1 MPGSLASAS
10 GSKVVRIVFSDD
22 DDRRGNDGI
31 IFYTKNGKRFVTK
44 YLINAAVGI
53 ANSMKAAMEYADL
66 HFREEYWQAPSE
78 YPDLTKLSIYTV
90 PKYPDSAQF
99 HVVAFFYFN

>member
-10 GSKVVRIVFSDD
+10 CSKVVRIVLSDD

-53 ANSMKAAMEYADL
+53 AHSMKAAMEYADL

>member
-22 DDRRGNDGI
+22 EDRRGNDGI
-31 IFYTKNGKRFVTK
+31 IFYIKNGKRFVTK

-66 HFREEYWQAPSE
+66 HLRKKFCQEPSK
-78 YPDLTKLSIYTV
+78 YPDLKNLTLSTFPV
-90 PKYPDSAQF
+90 SCGC
-99 HVVAFFYFN
+99 FFLFQLDN

>member
-31 IFYTKNGKRFVTK
+31 IFYTKNGKRFVTQAHHTISNGTDF
-44 YLINAAVGI
+44 LMEI
-53 ANSMKAAMEYADL
+53 SMMNRFA
-66 HFREEYWQAPSE
+66 
-78 YPDLTKLSIYTV
+78 
-90 PKYPDSAQF
+90 
-99 HVVAFFYFN
+99 

>member
-10 GSKVVRIVFSDD
+10 GSKVVRVVFSDD
-22 DDRRGNDGI
+22 DDRKGNDGI

-53 ANSMKAAMEYADL
+53 AHSMKAAMEYADL
-66 HFREEYWQAPSE
+66 HFREE
-78 YPDLTKLSIYTV
+78 
-90 PKYPDSAQF
+90 
-99 HVVAFFYFN
+99 